1 MSTSMGGFKKKFGP
15 DAPMAMI
22 MLAPNL
28 ILAAIFIVYAI
39 IYSFYLSFHNVDLF
53 AHTFKFV
60 GFENYTKALIDP
72 LFAKMLK
79 NTFMFVLFTVPFGM
93 AISLVVAV
101 LLNNKIKGRMFIR
114 ASFFLPTIL
123 PIVAIA
129 QVWNW
134 IYEPSYGLLNYF
146 LQMIG
151 ISDPSKPI
159 QWLAS
164 PNTAMTAVIIF
175 SIWKSFGYNMIL
187 YLAALQGISRQL
199 YEAAEIDG
207 ANSMRK
213 FFHIT
218 IPGLRPAT
226 FFVLITSIN
235 GSFQAFDQIYVL
247 TQGGPINSTN
257 VIAYYI
263 YQYAFEFFN
272 IGRGAAVSI
281 LLFILLFAIA
291 IWQWRSYQTKE
302 E

>member
-1 MSTSMGGFKKKFGP
+1 MGGFKKKFGP